1 MNLLGLGGGSLGR
14 IGRGASMDVGIVS
27 RIGSGSSR
35 DFGLEVKGERLETGR
50 NAAMMA
56 QPLQGGDHNILGT
69 DSFKC
74 FWGQ

>member
-1 MNLLGLGGGSLGR
+1 MLGLGGGSLGR
-14 IGRGASMDVGIVS
+14 IGRAASMDVGIVS

-56 QPLQGGDHNILGT
+56 QPLQGADHNILGT